1 MKLLSFQFVYN
12 VNVRWSSAKQN
23 LQKLDMKRSAEA
35 NLLSGN
41 QKSLYPRVFDKL
53 PGWGSFFLNLNEFRC
68 VA

>member
-1 MKLLSFQFVYN
+1 MKLLSFQFVHN

-35 NLLSGN
+35 NLLQAIKIALS
-41 QKSLYPRVFDKL
+41 R
-53 PGWGSFFLNLNEFRC
+53 SFSQVAEMAVIFLNLNEFRC